1 MTRMK
6 KAFILMVVAVS
17 LPLVAFCQPV
27 SLNEK
32 TLGAFYFDFARMY
45 ENYSTQVKELANPE
59 KKGKLAEVNG
69 QVARLL
75 NKPNFDLSEQIAE
88 FTSFEKDGLFKP
100 SGAMWFAIDDKYRP
114 ALILPAAVQ
123 PKKLYD
129 YIFAALGSPQ
139 QMMAAKSEADLVEI
153 VFPTPEF
160 KIIFKLATDSVSLT
174 ADQEVEKGS
183 PVDFW
188 KSLVERSGQKETM
201 LALHIDF
208 DVVKRLLARKRV
220 DGRHSMC
227 VGNMMAIKNAVEMFQ
242 IESGELMK
250 DLDLPLLVQKRYLPE
265 GSSCNEGGKY
275 KINNEKNL
283 EVVCSVHGTIEKPI
297 STSSDAEDVD
307 PRVKPFKAFKLEID
321 DEKILVK
328 MQITDANLL
337 EQWEAIG
344 KQQILTLKHM
354 LNNQIGNMPPEQK
367 EKALQIADSIKC
379 LKEEGWL
386 VVSVTGIT
394 PQTLASSAMG
404 AIEAIRQMALPKFK
418 KAREIE
424 MKKLENEGKE

>member
-1 MTRMK
+1 MMK
-6 KAFILMVVAVS
+6 KALVLLVLAVS
-17 LPLVAFCQPV
+17 LPLAALCQPV

-45 ENYSTQVKELANPE
+45 ENYGSQAKELANPE
-59 KKGKLAEVNG
+59 NKSKLAEVNS

-75 NKPNFDLSEQIAE
+75 NQPNFDLSGQIAE
-88 FTSFEKDGLFKP
+88 FASFEKDGLFKP

-114 ALILPAAVQ
+114 TLVLPAIVQ

-129 YIFAALGSPQ
+129 YLFTALGSPQ
-139 QMMAAKSEADLVEI
+139 QMMASKSEEDLVEI
-153 VFPTPEF
+153 AFPTPEF

-174 ADQEVEKGS
+174 ADQELGKGD
-183 PVDFW
+183 PADFW
-188 KSLVERSGQKETM
+188 KSLVERAGQKETM

-208 DVVKRLLARKRV
+208 DVVKRLLAKKRV
-220 DGRHSMC
+220 DGLHSMC

-250 DLDLPLLVQKRYLPE
+250 ELDLPLLVQKHYLPE
-265 GSSCNEGGKY
+265 GYSCNEGGKY

-283 EVVCSVHGTIEKPI
+283 EVVCSVHGTIEKPVN
-297 STSSDAEDVD
+297 TNSDATDVD

-337 EQWEAIG
+337 DQWEAIG
-344 KQQILTLKHM
+344 KQQILTMKHM

-379 LKEEGWL
+379 LKEDGWL
-386 VVSVTGIT
+386 TVTVLGIT

-404 AIEAIRQMALPKFK
+404 AIEAIRQLALPKFK

-424 MKKLENEGKE
+424 KKKLEE